1 MARGRVKGL
10 NPALLIW
17 ARERAGQDVGAVAAS
32 LKKDVSVIEAWES
45 GVAAPTYVQLE
56 KLAYEVYKRPIAI
69 FFFPFPPEEP
79 DAGES
84 FRTLPEFELER
95 LEADTLFK
103 VRKAR
108 ALQESLAEL
117 NNARNPALRRIF
129 DDIKLSA
136 SDTVKSVAANI
147 REYLGVELGEQKTWK
162 SPVEAFKSWRS
173 AIENSGVFVFKDS
186 FKQSGVSGFCLV
198 DREFPIIYVNN
209 STPPARQV
217 FTLLHELAH
226 ILLNSN
232 GLTNVDDSFIALL
245 KGAERQIEVFCNA
258 FAAEFLVPDEDFRAV
273 SRGVQVEDDALAD
286 LARLYSVSR
295 EVILRRFL
303 EMGTIGS
310 STYESTVSRWR
321 KEYES
326 RRAERVPGGNYYAT
340 QATYLGKRY
349 LELAFGRFYR
359 GECTMEQLAG
369 YLNVKATSVSGLE
382 DFALS

>member
-1 MARGRVKGL
+1 MASVKGL

-17 ARERAGQDVGAVAAS
+17 ARERAGQDIGAVAMS

-84 FRTLPEFELER
+84 FRTLPEIELEK

-108 ALQESLAEL
+108 ALQESLAEI

-129 DDIKLSA
+129 ADIKLSA
-136 SDTVKSVAANI
+136 SDTVKSVAADV
-147 REYLGVELGEQKTWK
+147 REYLGIELDEQKTWK
-162 SPVEAFKSWRS
+162 SPVEAFKLWRS
-173 AIENSGVFVFKDS
+173 AIENSGIFVFKDS
-186 FKQSGVSGFCLV
+186 FKQAGVSGFCLV

-209 STPPARQV
+209 STPATRQV

-226 ILLNSN
+226 ILLDNN
-232 GLTNVDDSFIALL
+232 GVTNVDDSFVALL

-273 SRGVQVEDDALAD
+273 SRGMRVEDVELVD
-286 LARLYSVSR
+286 LARIYSVSR
-295 EVILRRFL
+295 EVILRRCRS
-303 EMGTIGS
+303 G
-310 STYESTVSRWR
+310 ES
-321 KEYES
+321 
-326 RRAERVPGGNYYAT
+326 
-340 QATYLGKRY
+340 
-349 LELAFGRFYR
+349 
-359 GECTMEQLAG
+359 
-369 YLNVKATSVSGLE
+369 
-382 DFALS
+382 